1 MRVHSKTSSGKLS
14 KDQKV
19 HLRHSRYSEMQNFR
33 QIMTPPVKFFDSRNF
48 QKHQRPST
56 NFLADLDKN
65 FLIKFLIS
73 PVCVTQLF
81 AQNKWAAPTLDCY
94 NFAFSKL

>member
-19 HLRHSRYSEMQNFR
+19 HLRHFRYSEMQNFR

-56 NFLADLDKN
+56 NFLTALDKN
-65 FLIKFLIS
+65 FFDKIFDNS
-73 PVCVTQLF
+73 CM
-81 AQNKWAAPTLDCY
+81 CY
-94 NFAFSKL
+94 STFRSKQMDSA